1 MKILYVLTMS
11 LLFIAGCAQP
21 TNETTKQAPAPA
33 AAAEAST
40 AIEPSGYY
48 EYLWCQN
55 GENMSDDAMT
65 ALIADWNAEIDKL
78 SAKPTAAFGYIP
90 RGWSDDNF
98 DGLWVLNWPSKEAMT
113 AGWAE
118 YAANDVQTK
127 VDSKNPGVIS
137 CGAQT
142 GVDRFPEISYTPRD
156 IPAGFAISES
166 PYYITN
172 QLCSFNEGKSADDV
186 RNVVRG
192 QFLPAIDAASL
203 ENPEST
209 YWFRIGRPDYVTLTQ
224 YSHDFNW
231 VNIWQNAEEGEASN
245 AAFASSDGGKS
256 VQAAFNE
263 VATCVPE
270 VAQAWDGWF
279 IRTGTPR
286 S

>member
-1 MKILYVLTMS
+1 MKTPYVLMMS
-11 LLFIAGCAQP
+11 LLLIAGCSQP
-21 TNETTKQAPAPA
+21 TNETAEQQQELA
-33 AAAEAST
+33 ATDAAT
-40 AIEPSGYY
+40 AIQPSGYY

-55 GENMSDDAMT
+55 GENWSNEAMT
-65 ALIADWNAEIDKL
+65 TLVADWNAEIDQL
-78 SAKPTAAFGYIP
+78 GAKPTAAFGYVP
-90 RGWSDDNF
+90 RGWEDDNF
-98 DGLWVLNWPSKEAMT
+98 DALWVINWPSKEVMA

-142 GVDRFPEISYTPRD
+142 GVDRFPEISYTPKA
-156 IPAGFAISES
+156 IPASFDSSQS

-172 QLCSFNEGKSADDV
+172 QLCSFNPGKSADDV
-186 RNVVRG
+186 RNIIRG
-192 QFLPAIDAASL
+192 EFLPAVEAVNVA
-203 ENPEST
+203 NPEST
-209 YWFRIGRPDYVTLTQ
+209 YWFRIGRPDYTPLTE
-224 YSHDFNW
+224 YRHDFNW

-245 AAFASSDGGKS
+245 AAFASSDAGKS

-270 VAQAWDGWF
+270 VPQAWDGWF
-279 IRTGTPR
+279 IRTGAPR